1 MYFIKSFKGVN
12 YLIYNIDI
20 IDFSICIIS
29 VNDSINWFFI
39 IIFIK
44 LIFDVIIYFLR
55 ISERNIDYYNKVSY
69 GLYYIKYR

>member
-12 YLIYNIDI
+12 YLIYNIDN
-20 IDFSICIIS
+20 IDFSIIS

>member
-1 MYFIKSFKGVN
+1 MYFIKSFKGDN
-12 YLIYNIDI
+12 YLIYNIDN
-20 IDFSICIIS
+20 IDFSIIS
-29 VNDSINWFFI
+29 VNDSINCFFN

-55 ISERNIDYYNKVSY
+55 ISERNIDYDIKVSY

>member
-1 MYFIKSFKGVN
+1 MYFIKSLKGVN
-12 YLIYNIDI
+12 YLIYNIDN
-20 IDFSICIIS
+20 IDFSIIS

>member
-1 MYFIKSFKGVN
+1 MYFIKSFKGDN
-12 YLIYNIDI
+12 YLIYNIDN
-20 IDFSICIIS
+20 IDFSIIS
-29 VNDSINWFFI
+29 VNDSINCFFI
-39 IIFIK
+39 IIFVK

>member
-1 MYFIKSFKGVN
+1 MYFIKSFKGDN
-12 YLIYNIDI
+12 YLIYNIDN
-20 IDFSICIIS
+20 IDFSIIS

-55 ISERNIDYYNKVSY
+55 ISERNIDY
-69 GLYYIKYR
+69 

>member
-20 IDFSICIIS
+20 IDFSIIS

-55 ISERNIDYYNKVSY
+55 ISERNIDYDIKVSY